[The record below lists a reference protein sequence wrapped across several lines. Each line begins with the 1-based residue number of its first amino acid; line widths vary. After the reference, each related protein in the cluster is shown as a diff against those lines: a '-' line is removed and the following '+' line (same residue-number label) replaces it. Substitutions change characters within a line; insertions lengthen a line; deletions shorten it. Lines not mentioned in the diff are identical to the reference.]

1 MSRDFGPASWWGL
14 FGVLAMLLN
23 AVVRLTPKALEALA
37 MELGW
42 AQLLGL
48 GLWVGFM
55 LYTEGYR
62 GFHLRFSPMVVARA
76 ETLAGSAPLHH
87 KLLAP
92 VYCMG
97 LFHATRRRLVLSWGL
112 ISMIICL
119 VMAIRFLD
127 QPWRGLIDA
136 GVVAGLAAGTASI
149 GWWALVSRAEL
160 VSPELPVAAVPSRE
174 A

>member
-14 FGVLAMLLN
+14 FGVLAVLLN

-76 ETLAGSAPLHH
+76 ETLTGSAPLHH

-119 VMAIRFLD
+119 VMELYYNSERAFFTHAKSSINQIIDGGAGAINRA
-127 QPWRGLIDA
+127 GSA
-136 GVVAGLAAGTASI
+136 GVEFI
-149 GWWALVSRAEL
+149 D
-160 VSPELPVAAVPSRE
+160 
-174 A
+174 